1 MSQQELLSR
10 VVRALDAAGIQYM
23 LTGSIASSFYGEP
36 RATHDIDLVVNIRKK
51 KIEQIMLAFQPP
63 EFYLDKDSIL
73 FAISNK
79 SMFNLID
86 VTSGYKVDFW
96 TLTDEPFDES
106 RFSRRRI
113 EKMSGLELAVS
124 SPEDIIL
131 MKLRWSRLSG
141 GSEKQ
146 FIDALRVFE
155 IKYHELDIN
164 YLEHWAQKLEVVPLW
179 ERLKDEAQIV

>member
-1 MSQQELLSR
+1 MN
-10 VVRALDAAGIQYM
+10 AAGIQYM

-51 KIEQIMLAFQPP
+51 EVEQIMQAFQPP

-73 FAISNK
+73 SAISNK

-106 RFSRRRI
+106 RFTRRRI
-113 EKMSGLELAVS
+113 EKLSGLELAVS
-124 SPEDIIL
+124 SPEDTIL

-155 IKYHELDIN
+155 IKYHELDFS
-164 YLEHWAQKLEVVPLW
+164 YLEHWAKELDVLDIW
-179 ERLKDEAQIV
+179 EQIKGQAQIV